1 MPHEEVEQ
9 MIDFIFFDAGL
20 RDQFLALVQRMDI
33 PRVQKDDELGMVVSV
48 AEELPDADLETLEE
62 EYEALME
69 AQSRLADEGDSARS
83 AVGIHFIRG
92 DGKPCLLR
100 LDPDLAGRLLASFS
114 PEEIDALIA
123 AILQSAENP
132 NAGPLCKS
140 Q

>member
-1 MPHEEVEQ
+1 
-9 MIDFIFFDAGL
+9 MIDFIFFDGGL
-20 RDQFLALVQRMDI
+20 RDQFLALMKRMEI
-33 PRVQKDDELGMVVSV
+33 PWDQQDDELGMVVSV
-48 AEELPDADLETLEE
+48 AEDLPDAELETLEE

-83 AVGIHFIRG
+83 AVGIHFIRC

-100 LDPDLAGRLLASFS
+100 LDPELAGRLLANFS

-132 NAGPLCKS
+132 NLGPLCKTLPGFLGV
-140 Q
+140 